1 MAEREGFEPSTRLLD
16 VYTIS
21 SRAPSA
27 ARAPLPGEKWR
38 RGWDSNPRGGSS
50 PPTRFR
56 VEPGTTTSV
65 PLRASH
71 AKEFLH
77 QGARLVGEDPRGDGD
92 PVVPAVTVQRAVTT
106 HHRPRL

>member
-38 RGWDSNPRGGSS
+38 RGWDSNPREGSS

-56 VEPGTTTSV
+56 VEPGTATSV

-71 AKEFLH
+71 PKELLH
-77 QGARLVGEDPRGDGD
+77 QRTRLRREHAARHLN
-92 PVVPAVTVQRAVTT
+92 PVVRALALQHPVTA
-106 HHRPRL
+106 HH